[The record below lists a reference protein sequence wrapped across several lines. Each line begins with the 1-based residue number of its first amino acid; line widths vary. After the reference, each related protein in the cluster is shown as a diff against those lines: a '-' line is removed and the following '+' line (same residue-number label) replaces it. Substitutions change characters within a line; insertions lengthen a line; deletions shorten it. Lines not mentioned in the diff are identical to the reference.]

1 MIIQVGF
8 KIMIKKLGEVIGYKK
23 GLYQKSLL
31 QFLVCYGLH
40 LSAEFWWVV
49 GRKTSVMEKQYQKSR
64 GVTSMNLSSRL
75 RHQVYKISKHEA
87 FILRNWGACVDTEFC
102 Q

>member
-1 MIIQVGF
+1 MIIQDGF

-75 RHQVYKISKHEA
+75 RHQVYKI
-87 FILRNWGACVDTEFC
+87 LRH